1 MAYVPQ
7 SMQISL
13 VLQAFSAR
21 LEKALEVRPHLT
33 TSATY
38 NRFTPAFPWFRIT
51 LTRTFL
57 ASHLIILIIQLTAR
71 NLPRLDEDERLGP
84 VIDHLAASFLSGL
97 AGSDYQSPDG
107 SADGVKVTAEMVD
120 DIARKHFPACM
131 LNLYS
136 RLKRDKHMKHF
147 GRLQLTLFLKVSG
160 CSIRSVAA
168 QRRKEGT
175 SIDRVV

>member
-13 VLQAFSAR
+13 VLQEFSAR
-21 LEKALEVRPHLT
+21 LEKALEVCQISLFPMCCLLRCVDNIELQPLVPCARSLT
-33 TSATY
+33 
-38 NRFTPAFPWFRIT
+38 
-51 LTRTFL
+51 
-57 ASHLIILIIQLTAR
+57 IQLTAR

-97 AGSDYQSPDG
+97 AGSDYHSPEG
-107 SADGVKVTAEMVD
+107 GADGVKVTAEMVD

-147 GRLQLTLFLKVSG
+147 GRLQLTLFLKVS
-160 CSIRSVAA
+160 A
-168 QRRKEGT
+168 
-175 SIDRVV
+175 DLL